1 MRTKLGIIA
10 IVTAAVLLLTAGLA
24 GAVVKYLPMTE
35 FGIRVPV
42 KNLYNQQ
49 GKSAVGTVTNA
60 AKARLGAGL
69 EGAKTGQSVR
79 VTYMGNGMVKIENRA
94 TGRIVSV
101 EVTESVP

>member
-1 MRTKLGIIA
+1 MRKKLGIIT
-10 IVTAAVLLLTAGLA
+10 IVTAVALLLTAGIA

-42 KNLYNQQ
+42 KNLYSQE
-49 GKSAVGTVTNA
+49 GKSAAGTVINA
-60 AKARLGAGL
+60 TKARLGAGL
-69 EGAKTGQSVR
+69 EGAKNGQSVR
-79 VTYMGNGMVKIENRA
+79 VTYVGSGMVRIENQA